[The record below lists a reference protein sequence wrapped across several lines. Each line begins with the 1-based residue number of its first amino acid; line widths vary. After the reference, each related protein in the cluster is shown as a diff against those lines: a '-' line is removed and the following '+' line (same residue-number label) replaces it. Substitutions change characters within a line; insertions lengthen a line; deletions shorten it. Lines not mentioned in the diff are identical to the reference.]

1 MALLF
6 ENVLPAKMDKELKRV
21 VIYTDGA
28 CVGNPGP
35 GGYGVILLYGKHRKE
50 ISGGFRLTTNNRM
63 EIMAAIVGLSALK
76 ERCKVTVYSD
86 SQYLVDAMMQGW
98 AKRWKSNGWRRNKK
112 EKALNADLWDK
123 LLSLCEQHDVE
134 FVWIRGHNG
143 NPENERCDKL
153 STQAAEQ
160 KNLPPDIGYERERA

>member
-1 MALLF
+1 MELMA
-6 ENVLPAKMDKELKRV
+6 D
-21 VIYTDGA
+21 
-28 CVGNPGP
+28 
-35 GGYGVILLYGKHRKE
+35 
-50 ISGGFRLTTNNRM
+50 
-63 EIMAAIVGLSALK
+63 IVGLSALK